1 MKKNIAFT
9 LSTSLILTV
18 LSSCGNQPASET
30 NNVSVDMIEN
40 PSTSA
45 DPSKTTTMLSE
56 MTFDNLNH
64 DFGDIIEKQKVEHVF
79 TFKNT
84 GKVDLLINNC
94 EAACGCT
101 VPSWPKQ
108 PIKPGET
115 GEIKVVFDSDGRSG
129 VNNKMVT
136 VYANIPDNKIVLNFR
151 ANVRA
156 VQNQQ

>member
-1 MKKNIAFT
+1 MKKNIALT
-9 LSTSLILTV
+9 LGTSFILTV
-18 LSSCGNQPASET
+18 MSSCGNQPARET
-30 NNVSVDMIEN
+30 NNVPVDMIEN
-40 PSTSA
+40 PSTSS
-45 DPSKTTTMLSE
+45 DPAKTTEMLTE
-56 MTFDNLNH
+56 ITFDNLNH
-64 DFGDIIEKQKVEHVF
+64 DFGDIIEKQKVEHTF

-84 GKVDLLINNC
+84 GKIDLLINNC

-101 VPSWPKQ
+101 VPRWPKQ

-115 GEIKVVFDSDGRSG
+115 GDIKVVFDSEGRSG

-156 VQNQQ
+156 VQNQE

>member
-1 MKKNIAFT
+1 MKKNTISILGACFFLLT
-9 LSTSLILTV
+9 LN
-18 LSSCGNQPASET
+18 SCGNQAASE
-30 NNVSVDMIEN
+30 NNEVSVDMIEN
-40 PSTSA
+40 PSTA
-45 DPSKTTTMLSE
+45 TDPVKSTDMLSE

-64 DFGDIIEKQKVEHVF
+64 DFGDIIEKQKVEHTF
-79 TFKNT
+79 KFKNT
-84 GKVDLLINNC
+84 GNVDLLINNC

-156 VQNQQ
+156 IQNQQ

>member
-1 MKKNIAFT
+1 MKKNIALT
-9 LSTSLILTV
+9 LGTSFILTIM
-18 LSSCGNQPASET
+18 SSCDNQPASET
-30 NNVSVDMIEN
+30 NNVPVDMIEN
-40 PSTSA
+40 PSTSS
-45 DPSKTTTMLSE
+45 DPAKTTEMLTE
-56 MTFDNLNH
+56 ITFDNLNH
-64 DFGDIIEKQKVEHVF
+64 DFGDIIEKQKVEHTF

-84 GKVDLLINNC
+84 GKIDLLINNC

-101 VPSWPKQ
+101 VPRWPKQ

-115 GEIKVVFDSDGRSG
+115 GDIKVVFDSEGRSG

-156 VQNQQ
+156 VQNQE

>member
-1 MKKNIAFT
+1 M
-9 LSTSLILTV
+9 LT
-18 LSSCGNQPASET
+18 E
-30 NNVSVDMIEN
+30 I
-40 PSTSA
+40 
-45 DPSKTTTMLSE
+45 
-56 MTFDNLNH
+56 TFDNINY

-79 TFKNT
+79 SFKNT